1 MTVRERHHASAAQH
15 KCFHIHNDS
24 VADFVFFGNTDIFFA
39 FFKEVCYNK
48 NMKTRRLTFKFTLF
62 FTMCML
68 VILVITSLLSYFN
81 QMQLYKQQREESI
94 QYVANYLDTLV
105 VTDGEDFL
113 NMQRYFIA
121 HYEDFRLPVHFDND
135 DIQKSR
141 ERYKRA
147 DNKMYEAKKAMKATR
162 E

>member
-1 MTVRERHHASAAQH
+1 
-15 KCFHIHNDS
+15 
-24 VADFVFFGNTDIFFA
+24 
-39 FFKEVCYNK
+39 
-48 NMKTRRLTFKFTLF
+48 MKTRRLTFKFTLF